1 MKFANIIVDISHE
14 KLDRSFQYR
23 VPQELESQIHI
34 GMVVSIPFGNGNHER
49 RGYVIGLSREPKL
62 APVKIKPFKEICS
75 SEETTEEKLIALA
88 AWMKER
94 YGSTMAQ
101 ALKTVLPVREK
112 VKSKEKR
119 YVLLSIDRE
128 EALALAQNLE
138 KGRCKA
144 RASLLRALCEEPKL
158 DYTRASKELGMTA
171 AVIAPLVEQGLVH
184 IQQDEIYRI
193 PIEEGSIPREKL
205 SSLTEAQQEVLCQIQ
220 EEWQKETP
228 RPVLIHGVTG
238 SGKTEVYMELIAHC
252 IQSARQAIVLIPE
265 IALTYQTVMRFF
277 ARFGNRVSIINSR
290 LSNGERYDQF
300 ERAKNGDIDIMIG
313 PRSALF
319 TPFSNL
325 GLIIIDEEH
334 ENSYKSESVPRYHA
348 REVAIEYAR
357 MSDAIVVLG
366 SATPSVDSYYK
377 AKTGVYRLLE
387 LDKRVDDRPLPK
399 CEVVDLRQ
407 ELREGNR
414 SILSTRLQELM
425 EERLLNGQ
433 QTMLFLNRR
442 GKSAFMSCRA
452 CGFVVKCPHCDVSLS
467 EHSGGVMV
475 CHYCGYRQPVP
486 KVCPS
491 CGSKYIS
498 GFKAGTQ
505 KIEAMVAKRFPQA
518 RILRMDYDTTRAKDA
533 YEKILQ
539 AFSNHEADILI
550 GTQMIVKGH
559 DFSNVTLVGVLA
571 ADMSL
576 HVNDFHAA
584 ERTFALLTQAAGRAG
599 RGKLPGNVVIQTY
612 DPDHYAIRTAKE
624 QDYEA
629 FYDKEIEYRRLM
641 NYPPVWN
648 MLLVHVTS
656 PDESEC
662 GSMAQQVYDIASQMI
677 SHTDE
682 NQSPDDRHLIQLIGP
697 ADATIAKVN
706 DIYRKVIYMK
716 TSDYAALI
724 SIKDGIEQVVKADTA
739 MKHANISFDFN
750 PMSGF

>member
-1 MKFANIIVDISHE
+1 MYANVIVDISHE
-14 KLDRSFQYR
+14 KLDKTFQYSI
-23 VPQELESQIHI
+23 PDELLCDIRP
-34 GMVVSIPFGNGNHER
+34 GVCVDIPFGSR
-49 RGYVIGLSREPKL
+49 TITGYVIEVTDKPEYDPARTKPLIG
-62 APVKIKPFKEICS
+62 IKADSVAVEA
-75 SEETTEEKLIALA
+75 KLIALA
-88 AWMKER
+88 AWIR
-94 YGSTMAQ
+94 RNYGSTMNQ
-101 ALKTVLPVREK
+101 ALKTVIPVKKQAKEQVSRSIALKIDK
-112 VKSKEKR
+112 V
-119 YVLLSIDRE
+119 
-128 EALALAQNLE
+128 
-138 KGRCKA
+138 KA
-144 RASLLRALCEEPKL
+144 RAQLALCEAKKQKAKARL
-158 DYTRASKELGMTA
+158 FRALIDADDGARLEYSFVTG
-171 AVIAPLVEQGLVH
+171 
-184 IQQDEIYRI
+184 
-193 PIEEGSIPREKL
+193 KL
-205 SSLTEAQQEVLCQIQ
+205 SVSAATIRALEQSGFIEVITQSGYRNPVEHMSVDTYDKVLNAAQQSVVDAIEGDIAAGLRN
-220 EEWQKETP
+220 TY
-228 RPVLIHGVTG
+228 LIKGVTG

-252 IQSARQAIVLIPE
+252 IQSGRQAIVLIPE

-599 RGKLPGNVVIQTY
+599 RGKLPGNVVIQPY

-662 GSMAQQVYDIASQMI
+662 GSMAQRVYDIAAQMI

-682 NQSPDDRHLIQLIGP
+682 NHSPDDRHRIQLIGP

-724 SIKDGIEQVVKADTA
+724 SIKDGIEQAVKADTA
-739 MKHANISFDFN
+739 MKNANISFDFN

>member
-1 MKFANIIVDISHE
+1 MYANVIVDISHE
-14 KLDRSFQYR
+14 KLDKTFQYSI
-23 VPQELESQIHI
+23 PDELLCDIRP
-34 GMVVSIPFGNGNHER
+34 GVCVDIPFGSR
-49 RGYVIGLSREPKL
+49 TITGYVIEVTDKPEYDPARTKPLIG
-62 APVKIKPFKEICS
+62 IKADSVAVEA
-75 SEETTEEKLIALA
+75 KLIALA
-88 AWMKER
+88 AWIR
-94 YGSTMAQ
+94 RNYGSTMNQ
-101 ALKTVLPVREK
+101 ALKTVIPVKKQAKEQVSRSIALKIDK
-112 VKSKEKR
+112 V
-119 YVLLSIDRE
+119 
-128 EALALAQNLE
+128 
-138 KGRCKA
+138 KA
-144 RASLLRALCEEPKL
+144 RAQLALCEAKKQKAKARL
-158 DYTRASKELGMTA
+158 FRALIDADDGASLEYSFVTG
-171 AVIAPLVEQGLVH
+171 
-184 IQQDEIYRI
+184 
-193 PIEEGSIPREKL
+193 KL
-205 SSLTEAQQEVLCQIQ
+205 SVSAATIRALEQSGFIEVITQSGYRNPVEHMSVDTYDKVLNAAQQSVVDAIEGDIAAGLRN
-220 EEWQKETP
+220 TY
-228 RPVLIHGVTG
+228 LIKGVTG

-612 DPDHYAIRTAKE
+612 DPDHYAIQTAKE

-662 GSMAQQVYDIASQMI
+662 GSMAQRVYDIAAQMI

-682 NQSPDDRHLIQLIGP
+682 NQSPDDRHRIQLIGP

-724 SIKDGIEQVVKADTA
+724 SIKDGIEQAVKADTA
-739 MKHANISFDFN
+739 MKNANISFDFN

>member
-1 MKFANIIVDISHE
+1 MYANVIVDISHE
-14 KLDRSFQYR
+14 KLDKTFQYSIPDEILCDIR
-23 VPQELESQIHI
+23 PGVC
-34 GMVVSIPFGNGNHER
+34 VDIPFGSR
-49 RGYVIGLSREPKL
+49 TITGYVIEVTDKPEYDPARTKPLIG
-62 APVKIKPFKEICS
+62 IKSDSVAVEA
-75 SEETTEEKLIALA
+75 KLIALA
-88 AWMKER
+88 AWIR
-94 YGSTMAQ
+94 RNYGSTMNQ
-101 ALKTVLPVREK
+101 ALKTVIPVKKQAKEQVSRSIVLKIDK
-112 VKSKEKR
+112 V
-119 YVLLSIDRE
+119 
-128 EALALAQNLE
+128 
-138 KGRCKA
+138 KA
-144 RASLLRALCEEPKL
+144 RAQLALCEAKKQKAKARL
-158 DYTRASKELGMTA
+158 FRALIDADDGARLEYSFVTG
-171 AVIAPLVEQGLVH
+171 
-184 IQQDEIYRI
+184 
-193 PIEEGSIPREKL
+193 KL
-205 SSLTEAQQEVLCQIQ
+205 SVSAATIRALEQSGFIEVITQSGYRNPVEHMSVDTYDKVLNAAQQSVVDAIEGDIAAGLRN
-220 EEWQKETP
+220 TY
-228 RPVLIHGVTG
+228 LIKGVTG

-612 DPDHYAIRTAKE
+612 DPDHYAIQTAKE

-662 GSMAQQVYDIASQMI
+662 GSMAQRVYDIAAQMI

-682 NQSPDDRHLIQLIGP
+682 NQSPDDRHRIQLIGP

-724 SIKDGIEQVVKADTA
+724 SIKDGIEQAVKADTA
-739 MKHANISFDFN
+739 MKNANISFDFN

>member
-1 MKFANIIVDISHE
+1 MYANVIVDISHE
-14 KLDRSFQYR
+14 KLDKTFQYSI
-23 VPQELESQIHI
+23 PDELLCDIRP
-34 GMVVSIPFGNGNHER
+34 GVCVDIPFGSR
-49 RGYVIGLSREPKL
+49 TITGYVIEVTDEPEYDPARTKPL
-62 APVKIKPFKEICS
+62 IGIKANSVAVEA
-75 SEETTEEKLIALA
+75 KLIALA
-88 AWMKER
+88 AWIR
-94 YGSTMAQ
+94 RNYGSTMNQ
-101 ALKTVLPVREK
+101 ALKTVIPVKRQAKEQVSRSIALKIDK
-112 VKSKEKR
+112 VR
-119 YVLLSIDRE
+119 
-128 EALALAQNLE
+128 
-138 KGRCKA
+138 A
-144 RASLLRALCEEPKL
+144 RAQLALCEAKKQKAKARL
-158 DYTRASKELGMTA
+158 FRALIDADDGASLEYSFVTG
-171 AVIAPLVEQGLVH
+171 
-184 IQQDEIYRI
+184 
-193 PIEEGSIPREKL
+193 KL
-205 SSLTEAQQEVLCQIQ
+205 SVSAATIRALEQSGFIEVITQTGYRNPVEHMSVDTYDKVLNAAQQSVVDAIEGDIASGLRN
-220 EEWQKETP
+220 TY
-228 RPVLIHGVTG
+228 LIKGVTG

-252 IQSARQAIVLIPE
+252 IQSGRQAIVLIPE

-277 ARFGNRVSIINSR
+277 SRFGNRVSIINSR

-366 SATPSVDSYYK
+366 SATPSVDSFYK

-387 LDKRVDDRPLPK
+387 LDTRVDDRPLPK
-399 CEVVDLRQ
+399 CEIVDLRQ

-518 RILRMDYDTTRAKDA
+518 RILRMDYDTTRAKDS

-612 DPDHYAIRTAKE
+612 DPDHYAIQTAKE

-648 MLLVHVTS
+648 MLLIHVTS

-662 GSMAQQVYDIASQMI
+662 GSVAQRVHDTAAQMI
-677 SHTDE
+677 SHIE
-682 NQSPDDRHLIQLIGP
+682 NSQSPDDRHQIQLIGP

-724 SIKDGIEQVVKADTA
+724 SVKDGIEQAVKADTA
-739 MKHANISFDFN
+739 MKNANISFDFN

>member
-1 MKFANIIVDISHE
+1 MYANVIVDISHE
-14 KLDRSFQYR
+14 KLDKTFQYSI
-23 VPQELESQIHI
+23 PDELLCDIRP
-34 GMVVSIPFGNGNHER
+34 GVCVDIPFGSR
-49 RGYVIGLSREPKL
+49 TITGYVIEVTDEPEYDPARTKPL
-62 APVKIKPFKEICS
+62 IGIKANSVAVEA
-75 SEETTEEKLIALA
+75 KLIALA
-88 AWMKER
+88 AWIR
-94 YGSTMAQ
+94 RNYGSTMNQ
-101 ALKTVLPVREK
+101 ALKTVIPVKKQAKEQVSRSIALKIDK
-112 VKSKEKR
+112 VR
-119 YVLLSIDRE
+119 
-128 EALALAQNLE
+128 
-138 KGRCKA
+138 A
-144 RASLLRALCEEPKL
+144 RAQLALCEAKNQKAKARL
-158 DYTRASKELGMTA
+158 FRALIDADDGASLEYSFVTG
-171 AVIAPLVEQGLVH
+171 
-184 IQQDEIYRI
+184 
-193 PIEEGSIPREKL
+193 KL
-205 SSLTEAQQEVLCQIQ
+205 SVSAATIRALEQSGFIEVITQTGYRNPVEHMSVDTYDKVLNAAQQSVVDAIEGDIASGLRN
-220 EEWQKETP
+220 TY
-228 RPVLIHGVTG
+228 LIKGVTG

-252 IQSARQAIVLIPE
+252 IQSERQAIVLIPE

-300 ERAKNGDIDIMIG
+300 ERAKNGDIDILIG

-366 SATPSVDSYYK
+366 SATPSVDSFYK

-387 LDKRVDDRPLPK
+387 LDTRVDDRPLPK
-399 CEVVDLRQ
+399 CEIVDLRQ

-452 CGFVVKCPHCDVSLS
+452 CGFVVNCPHCDVSLS

-518 RILRMDYDTTRAKDA
+518 RILRMDYDTTRAKDS

-612 DPDHYAIRTAKE
+612 DPDHYAIQTAKE

-648 MLLVHVTS
+648 MLLIHVTS

-662 GSMAQQVYDIASQMI
+662 GSVAQRVHDTAAQMI
-677 SHTDE
+677 SHIE
-682 NQSPDDRHLIQLIGP
+682 KSQSPDDRHQIQLIGP

-724 SIKDGIEQVVKADTA
+724 SVKDGIEQAVKADTA
-739 MKHANISFDFN
+739 IKNANISFDFN

>member
-1 MKFANIIVDISHE
+1 MYANVIVDISHE
-14 KLDRSFQYR
+14 KLDKTFQYSIPDEILCDIR
-23 VPQELESQIHI
+23 PGVC
-34 GMVVSIPFGNGNHER
+34 VDIPFGSR
-49 RGYVIGLSREPKL
+49 TITGYVIEVTDKPEYDPARTKPLIG
-62 APVKIKPFKEICS
+62 IKADSVAVEA
-75 SEETTEEKLIALA
+75 KLIALA
-88 AWMKER
+88 AWIR
-94 YGSTMAQ
+94 RNYGSTMNQ
-101 ALKTVLPVREK
+101 ALKTVIPVKKQAKEQVSRSIALKIDK
-112 VKSKEKR
+112 V
-119 YVLLSIDRE
+119 
-128 EALALAQNLE
+128 
-138 KGRCKA
+138 KA
-144 RASLLRALCEEPKL
+144 RAQLALCEAKKQKAKARL
-158 DYTRASKELGMTA
+158 FRALIDADDGARLEYSFVTG
-171 AVIAPLVEQGLVH
+171 
-184 IQQDEIYRI
+184 
-193 PIEEGSIPREKL
+193 KL
-205 SSLTEAQQEVLCQIQ
+205 SVSAATIRALEQSGFIEVITQSGYRNPVEHMSVDIYDKVLNAAQQSVVDAIEGDIAAGLRN
-220 EEWQKETP
+220 TY
-228 RPVLIHGVTG
+228 LIKGVTG

-252 IQSARQAIVLIPE
+252 IQSGRQAIVLIPE

-467 EHSGGVMV
+467 QHAGGRMV
-475 CHYCGYRQPVP
+475 CHYCGYEERQP

-491 CGSKYIS
+491 CGSKYLG

-505 KIEAMVAKRFPQA
+505 KIEMLVKQRFPQA
-518 RILRMDYDTTRAKDA
+518 RVLRMDFDTTRTKDS

-539 AFSNHEADILI
+539 AFASQEADILI

-559 DFSNVTLVGVLA
+559 DFPNVTLVGVLA

-576 HVNDFHAA
+576 HVADYHAA
-584 ERTFALLTQAAGRAG
+584 ERTFQLLTQAVGRAG
-599 RGKLPGNVVIQTY
+599 RGQLPGQAVIQTY
-612 DPDHYAIRTAKE
+612 DPEHFAIQTAKA
-624 QDYEA
+624 QDYES
-629 FYDKEIEYRRLM
+629 FYQHEIAYRKM
-641 NYPPVWN
+641 MHYPPIWN
-648 MLLVHVTS
+648 MLLVHCMGKNEQITQQTAQL
-656 PDESEC
+656 
-662 GSMAQQVYDIASQMI
+662 MADKL
-677 SHTDE
+677 
-682 NQSPDDRHLIQLIGP
+682 QSAIKRSNRPVLLVGP

-706 DIYRKVIYMK
+706 DIYRKVLYMK
-716 TSDYAALI
+716 AADYQTLVAL
-724 SIKDGIEQVVKADTA
+724 KDALEQFGKKTNAFSNVT
-739 MKHANISFDFN
+739 IQFDFN
-750 PMSGF
+750 PSSGF